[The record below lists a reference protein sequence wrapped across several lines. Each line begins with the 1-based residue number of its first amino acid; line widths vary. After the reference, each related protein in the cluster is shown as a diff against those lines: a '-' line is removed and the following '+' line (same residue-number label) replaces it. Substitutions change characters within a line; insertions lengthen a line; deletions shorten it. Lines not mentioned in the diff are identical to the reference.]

1 VLLQGDREMD
11 QIVELESDRGF
22 PYDSVDAQIADQ
34 LRRTTGMV
42 AQEVRRQS
50 RSILRV
56 GQLLLNIKPSLE
68 HGVFTRYVKSE
79 LPFTLRTAENYM
91 RAAGLLAGSK
101 TEIVSLLSPIAMYA
115 LAARTMPEDTR
126 ARTLAA
132 LAAEGADIRSI
143 EADIGSA
150 RLSSKK
156 SAAVSEGVDRAALQ
170 EIAGLLWSNLRP
182 DAYQRLC
189 ELIPTV
195 SGQKGSLRDLWK
207 VMIDRQR

>member
-1 VLLQGDREMD
+1 MD
-11 QIVELESDRGF
+11 QIVELECDRGF

-34 LRRTTGMV
+34 LRHTKGLV
-42 AQEVRRQS
+42 AQEVRHQS

-56 GQLLLNIKPSLE
+56 GQLLLKIKPSLE
-68 HGVFTRYVKSE
+68 HGVFTRYVESE

-101 TEIVSLLSPIAMYA
+101 TEIVSLLSPIGMDA
-115 LAARTMPEDTR
+115 LAALPEDKR
-126 ARTLAA
+126 ARALAA
-132 LAAEGADIRSI
+132 LAAEGADIPSI

-156 SAAVSEGVDRAALQ
+156 PAAVSEGGDRAALQ
-170 EIAGLLWSNLRP
+170 EIAGLLWSNLP
-182 DAYQRLC
+182 PNAYERLC

-195 SGQKGSLRDLWK
+195 SGHKGSLRDLWK
-207 VMIDRQR
+207 VMIDQQR

>member
-11 QIVELESDRGF
+11 QIVELKCDRGF
-22 PYDSVDAQIADQ
+22 PYDSFDAQIADQ
-34 LRRTTGMV
+34 LRRTTRMV
-42 AQEVRRQS
+42 AQEVRHQS

-68 HGVFTRYVKSE
+68 HGFFTRYVESE

-101 TEIVSLLSPIAMYA
+101 TEIVSLLSPTAMYA

-126 ARTLAA
+126 ARTLVA
-132 LAAEGADIRSI
+132 LAAESADIRSI

-150 RLSSKK
+150 RLSPKK
-156 SAAVSEGVDRAALQ
+156 PAAVSEGVDRAANCGFPLVKSA
-170 EIAGLLWSNLRP
+170 AGCVSAVMRTDPDGLRP
-182 DAYQRLC
+182 QRIFARSV
-189 ELIPTV
+189 E
-195 SGQKGSLRDLWK
+195 D
-207 VMIDRQR
+207 DD